1 MRSSTPGKQLPIN
14 LLIADDERLFRQ
26 SLKILLE
33 TGTNIKVVVEAADGQ
48 EAVLGARE
56 TEPDLALLDVDMP
69 KMDGIKAAKL
79 ITTVSPKTKVLMLSV
94 HHEEDKIRSAM
105 RAGAIG
111 YILKD
116 TDRDEFI
123 DILQKIHAGKTSSS
137 PYLAHLALDGDN
149 RVGPGQGNNL
159 NPSGLAEKFAL
170 TELELKI
177 LKLVSDGLSN
187 DEIGQLTQLARET
200 IKGHLKN
207 LFRKLEVKNRTEAAV
222 LAIREGFK

>member
-1 MRSSTPGKQLPIN
+1 MPIN

-33 TGTNIKVVVEAADGQ
+33 SGTDIKVVVEAADGQ
-48 EAVLGARE
+48 EAVIGARE

-94 HHEEDKIRSAM
+94 HHEEDKIRAAL

-123 DILQKIHAGKTSSS
+123 EIIRQTHRRQNLLVALSRAPGARSRTSVARLRS
-137 PYLAHLALDGDN
+137 N
-149 RVGPGQGNNL
+149 QPGL
-159 NPSGLAEKFAL
+159 FAEQFSL

-177 LKLVSDGLSN
+177 LRLV
-187 DEIGQLTQLARET
+187 
-200 IKGHLKN
+200 
-207 LFRKLEVKNRTEAAV
+207 TE
-222 LAIREGFK
+222 G